1 MEAEL
6 LIALALTIPLLGALG
21 IWMAGAIPDLRE
33 IVTLLT
39 AAALFGVVVLGLG
52 PMILA
57 GQRPDLLLIETF
69 GGIEIAMAIEPLG
82 MLFAGIAST
91 LWIVNTVYS
100 IGYMRGNDEPRQTS
114 FHVWIA
120 ISIWSAIGIAFS
132 ANLLTLFLFYE
143 ILTLAT
149 YPLVAHHGD
158 EESKQKAR
166 TYLVVLITTS
176 MVLLLPAIIATF
188 ALTGTADFTAG
199 GILADVGLSAGAL
212 AILYTAYIFGIGKA
226 AVIPVHFWLPAAMVA
241 PTPVSALLHA
251 VAVVKAGVFSV
262 VKITVYVFGLE
273 LLQDTG
279 ASQFIAYMGGATVV
293 LASVTALLQDNFK
306 KRLAYST
313 VSQLSY
319 IVMAA
324 ALATPI
330 AILGAAFHILAHAV
344 SKITLFFAAGSIYT
358 ATQLT
363 EVSQFDG
370 IGRRMPVTLVAYL
383 IGTLSLIGLPPLV
396 GLWSKW
402 WIGMGAVD
410 AGQFWV
416 VAVLMISSILN
427 VAYLLPIFSRGM
439 FAGAPAETEAEPG
452 WEALGPGHDGVA
464 ERCSGTKPATGF
476 VSQIREAP
484 LPCVIAI
491 GTTAFL
497 CLAFFFGAGPIET
510 LLLQITELPAELPA
524 VLPTELPTDLPTDL
538 PAALPAEL
546 PGDLAPNG
554 GPDAE

>member
-6 LIALALTIPLLGALG
+6 LIALALLIPLLGALG

-57 GQRPDLLLIETF
+57 GERPSLLLVETF
-69 GGIEIAMAIEPLG
+69 GGIEIAMAVEPLG
-82 MLFAGIAST
+82 ILFAAIAST
-91 LWIVNTVYS
+91 LWIVNSVYS

-114 FHVWIA
+114 FYVWIA
-120 ISIWSAIGIAFS
+120 ISIWSAIGIAFA
-132 ANLLTLFLFYE
+132 ANLFTLFLFYE
-143 ILTLAT
+143 ILTLST

-158 EESKQKAR
+158 EESKEKAR

-176 MVLLLPAIIATF
+176 MVLLLPAIIATY
-188 ALTGTADFTAG
+188 ALTGTSDFMAG
-199 GILADVGLSAGAL
+199 GILGTAGLSAGAL
-212 AILYTAYIFGIGKA
+212 AVLYTAYVFGIGKA

-251 VAVVKAGVFSV
+251 VAVVKAGVFCV

-273 LLQDTG
+273 LLRETG
-279 ASQFIAYMGGATVV
+279 ASQFIAYIGGATVV

-370 IGRRMPVTLVAYL
+370 IGRRMPVTLIAYL
-383 IGTLSLIGLPPLV
+383 FGTLSLIGLPPLV

-402 WIGMGAVD
+402 WIGIGAVD

-416 VAVLMISSILN
+416 IAVLMISSILN

-439 FAGAPAETEAEPG
+439 FAGAPLDAPEPG
-452 WEALGPGHDGVA
+452 WEALGPGHDGQG
-464 ERCSGTKPATGF
+464 EPCQGTRPATGF
-476 VSQIREAP
+476 TSQIREAP
-484 LPCVIAI
+484 LPAVIAI
-491 GTTAFL
+491 CTTAFFCIAL
-497 CLAFFFGAGPIET
+497 FFAAGPIEQ
-510 LLLQITELPAELPA
+510 LLLQITELPGDP
-524 VLPTELPTDLPTDL
+524 VL
-538 PAALPAEL
+538 
-546 PGDLAPNG
+546 NG
-554 GPDAE
+554 GLDAE

>member
-6 LIALALTIPLLGALG
+6 LISLALTIPLLGALG

-33 IVTLLT
+33 SVTLLT

-52 PMILA
+52 PKILA
-57 GQRPDLLLIETF
+57 GERPDLLLIETF

-100 IGYMRGNDEPRQTS
+100 IGYMRGNDEPRQTG
-114 FHVWIA
+114 FHIWIA
-120 ISIWSAIGIAFS
+120 ISIWAAIGIAFS

-143 ILTLAT
+143 ILTLST

-158 EESKQKAR
+158 EESKEKAR

-176 MVLLLPAIIATF
+176 MVLLLPAIIVTF
-188 ALTGTADFTAG
+188 AVTGTSDFTAG
-199 GILADVGLSAGAL
+199 GILGGAGLSAGAL
-212 AILYTAYIFGIGKA
+212 GILYTSYIFGIGKA

-251 VAVVKAGVFSV
+251 VAVVKAGVFCV
-262 VKITVYVFGLE
+262 VKVTVYVFGLE
-273 LLQDTG
+273 LLQETG
-279 ASQFIAYMGGATVV
+279 ASQFIAYIGGATVV

-330 AILGAAFHILAHAV
+330 AILAAAFHILAHAV

-383 IGTLSLIGLPPLV
+383 FGTLSLIGLPPLV

-402 WIGMGAVD
+402 WIGIGAVD

-416 VAVLMISSILN
+416 VAVLMISSVLN

-439 FAGAPAETEAEPG
+439 FAG
-452 WEALGPGHDGVA
+452 GPEDGVA
-464 ERCSGTKPATGF
+464 PGFAALNPDDGRGEHCYAATS
-476 VSQIREAP
+476 VTEATNLISEAP

-491 GTTAFL
+491 CTTAFL
-497 CLAFFFGAGPIET
+497 
-510 LLLQITELPAELPA
+510 
-524 VLPTELPTDLPTDL
+524 
-538 PAALPAEL
+538 
-546 PGDLAPNG
+546 
-554 GPDAE
+554 